1 MDIITLIKELVTGLL
16 NAEEEFLKHLDT
28 FPKFEETVHELTD
41 RMAADFMGAVLTN
54 ADTLISSAGDIT
66 YMHTLYKDKDG
77 RVRCLLDELLRLP
90 ERERFTCVAE
100 AKVLNEAEA
109 HSEMVKHFCNT
120 NTEKISLYYEYLFS
134 NGVRYPFDECG
145 RM

>member
-16 NAEEEFLKHLDT
+16 NAEEEFLKHLDA
-28 FPKFEETVHELTD
+28 FPKFEETVYELTD
-41 RMAADFMGAVLTN
+41 QMAADFMGAVLTN
-54 ADTLISSAGDIT
+54 ADTLI
-66 YMHTLYKDKDG
+66 
-77 RVRCLLDELLRLP
+77 
-90 ERERFTCVAE
+90 RESGKRKGSYT
-100 AKVLNEAEA
+100 
-109 HSEMVKHFCNT
+109 EMVKHFCNT